1 VSQGE
6 NVAKEEL
13 FPWVFE
19 FEIHWCDHFKLLITF
34 LGLHSDK
41 EKDRAVYTLWQNI
54 FHFVMHESHNCY
66 LTSNVHVQ
74 SWEKKLNSVISV
86 DSFYRPM
93 KFV

>member
-1 VSQGE
+1 MHHKVKNVLSQCVNVVSQGENVVSQGVNVVSQGE

-41 EKDRAVYTLWQNI
+41 KKDRASEEI
-54 FHFVMHESHNCY
+54 
-66 LTSNVHVQ
+66 
-74 SWEKKLNSVISV
+74 
-86 DSFYRPM
+86 
-93 KFV
+93 